1 MTNKEKY
8 IELCERELFPL
19 HAQAWWWEKCTVGK
33 EWDAIILENADGRIE
48 AAMPYH
54 ILKRFC
60 FRVMRMP
67 VHTQYHYVY
76 INPQASNT
84 IYQKLAQAIEEIAHR
99 EHLSWVYL
107 QGFYPAAWGEAMRK
121 QGFTIKDRITYHID
135 EIPTYD
141 ELPTLFSVNKR
152 RQLKKAK
159 DMQLVDLSVETFYA
173 FHAHCMHAQKKKID
187 YPERWAKAVLP
198 EALVRKQGRL
208 IAAQDSNGGLLAAMF
223 LAWDNEYSYFLL
235 PCYDPATKDR
245 GAVAWLTAQALD
257 ITRQMGLRFDFE
269 GSMTPSIASSYQQFG
284 GKPVV
289 YNSIEK
295 FYSQPFRMA
304 LWLATALRHAHLIP
318 AQ

>member
-60 FRVMRMP
+60 FRVMLMP
-67 VHTQYHYVY
+67 LHTQYHYIY
-76 INPQASNT
+76 ISPQASIA
-84 IYQKLAQAIEEIAHR
+84 IYEKLAQAIEEIVHR

-107 QGFYPAAWGEAMRK
+107 QGFYPTDFMTAMRK
-121 QGFTIKDRITYHID
+121 RGFAIKDRITYRID
-135 EIPTYD
+135 DIPPYN
-141 ELPTLFSVNKR
+141 ELPTLFSTNKR

-159 DMQLVDLSVETFYA
+159 DMQLVDLSVEDFYTF
-173 FHAHCMHAQKKKID
+173 HTECMRKQGKRID
-187 YPERWAKAVLP
+187 YPERWAKAVIP
-198 EALVRKQGRL
+198 ETMAHQQGRL
-208 IAAQDSNGGLLAAMF
+208 IAAQDTHGVLLSAMF
-223 LAWDNEYSYFLL
+223 LAWDHEFSYFLL
-235 PCYDPATKDR
+235 PCYHPDTKDR
-245 GAVAWLTAQALD
+245 GGVAWLTAQALE
-257 ITRQMGLRFDFE
+257 ITRRLGLRFDFE

-295 FYSQPFRMA
+295 LYNPIFRIV
-304 LWLATALRHAHLIP
+304 LRLY
-318 AQ
+318 QCL